1 MNKIM
6 NTIRTPL
13 RSIVA
18 AALTATALSA
28 AEEWKQFPIWGGGN
42 LQSVEISAS
51 SPNVWYTYADVDGP
65 YRSDDAG
72 KNWVPLHG
80 NFNAMQ
86 RRRGLAQIRGLSVD
100 PRNPDSFVTVSGSTW
115 WRVGGICVSRDG
127 GKTFRQTQEA
137 RFYGNGLRRR
147 TGFVLARNP
156 DRPDELIAA
165 SDSTGVFRSIDNGES
180 WQPAGLDGCYFS
192 SVLYDRTVPGR
203 VYASAPRWGSSV
215 YEKGAIFGKEK
226 SRRSGLFRSDDGG
239 RTWEQLQ
246 DDGPMDMVQLKTGEL
261 LGTFEE
267 RFIRLSHDGG
277 KTWQEYGEGLPAG
290 EINHRLSSSRWT
302 LAAAGPDFFVV
313 GNSRGNLYRRKHET
327 AKWEKIPRRSVTLGQ
342 PEQESHLDP
351 KWAFGASA
359 QTLVIDPRDSRH
371 WLLTDWFSIWESF
384 DGGESWRSAIRGI
397 SPLVSYFVAAD
408 PHAPDRLFYGLADM
422 GLLRSD
428 DGGKSWKKQPFI
440 GINSIAFS
448 RKTPGLAMICGG
460 KNEIRIRRLRSGSS
474 SWETPRNLGLPALKP
489 GNMAAYT
496 IAADPRE
503 DKFYLCV
510 SGPVAPGKGGVYVSS
525 DAGDH
530 WKWMGKGFKPG
541 FSFDRTEFQNG
552 GTSQIQ
558 LSPDGSAVAF
568 SSASK
573 QLYRLDREKQ
583 SWQFVRNLP
592 SGTQPDEGVP
602 WRSVVAADP
611 FTPGRFLCAGNGIL
625 LESRDGGKSFDNN
638 WLVTGTIHSIA
649 FDPETPGLLAILLA
663 DRILLSRDGGKHF
676 AVLSIDGVPITTGT
690 RIVLDRKRLFAATW
704 GSGVFY
710 RSVE

>member
-1 MNKIM
+1 
-6 NTIRTPL
+6 
-13 RSIVA
+13 
-18 AALTATALSA
+18 
-28 AEEWKQFPIWGGGN
+28 
-42 LQSVEISAS
+42 
-51 SPNVWYTYADVDGP
+51 
-65 YRSDDAG
+65 
-72 KNWVPLHG
+72 
-80 NFNAMQ
+80 
-86 RRRGLAQIRGLSVD
+86 
-100 PRNPDSFVTVSGSTW
+100 
-115 WRVGGICVSRDG
+115 
-127 GKTFRQTQEA
+127 
-137 RFYGNGLRRR
+137 
-147 TGFVLARNP
+147 
-156 DRPDELIAA
+156 
-165 SDSTGVFRSIDNGES
+165 
-180 WQPAGLDGCYFS
+180 
-192 SVLYDRTVPGR
+192 
-203 VYASAPRWGSSV
+203 
-215 YEKGAIFGKEK
+215 
-226 SRRSGLFRSDDGG
+226 
-239 RTWEQLQ
+239 
-246 DDGPMDMVQLKTGEL
+246 
-261 LGTFEE
+261 
-267 RFIRLSHDGG
+267 
-277 KTWQEYGEGLPAG
+277 
-290 EINHRLSSSRWT
+290 
-302 LAAAGPDFFVV
+302 
-313 GNSRGNLYRRKHET
+313 
-327 AKWEKIPRRSVTLGQ
+327 
-342 PEQESHLDP
+342 
-351 KWAFGASA
+351 
-359 QTLVIDPRDSRH
+359 
-371 WLLTDWFSIWESF
+371 
-384 DGGESWRSAIRGI
+384 
-397 SPLVSYFVAAD
+397 
-408 PHAPDRLFYGLADM
+408 
-422 GLLRSD
+422 
-428 DGGKSWKKQPFI
+428 
-440 GINSIAFS
+440 
-448 RKTPGLAMICGG
+448 MICGG
-460 KNEIRIRRLRSGSS
+460 KNEIRIRRLRFGSS

-503 DKFYLCV
+503 DKFYLCI

-525 DAGDH
+525 DA
-530 WKWMGKGFKPG
+530 G